1 MHLFLASLFIAGIP
15 AALSKPL
22 HRGPCHDYNHN
33 ISQLPNVTI
42 LATGGTIASSASSN
56 TQTTDYRVGVTID
69 TLIDAVPALCNIS
82 NVSGYQV
89 TNIDSSSMNTTIL
102 LELVSRIEKELSD
115 PAVQGVVVT
124 HGTDTME
131 ETAFFL
137 DLVIKSEK
145 PVIVTGAMR
154 PSTAMSADGPLNLYQ
169 AVKLAASDEAR
180 GRGVMITLNE

>member
-1 MHLFLASLFIAGIP
+1 
-15 AALSKPL
+15 
-22 HRGPCHDYNHN
+22 
-33 ISQLPNVTI
+33 
-42 LATGGTIASSASSN
+42 
-56 TQTTDYRVGVTID
+56 
-69 TLIDAVPALCNIS
+69 
-82 NVSGYQV
+82 
-89 TNIDSSSMNTTIL
+89 MNTTIL